1 MQSLSRNVGRHLK
14 STGLMM
20 ASGLG
25 LLLSATGAQ
34 AQIVETATI
43 TNFYQ
48 YSFDQLDLG
57 SEIGVTGSASVRKDH
72 VTVDG
77 LVSQFGMD
85 LVGTLD
91 GGDFYFLHNLYCV
104 GTCSVRAYTQIV
116 FTLENVG
123 TDAIDLRF
131 DSLITPGHLGETGVD
146 GASAGQFGFQVV
158 QSGPSGSNELYYA
171 SGSTGYGDIRI
182 ENATGLDFNG
192 HDRQGSDESWQTLD
206 WSATNLN
213 VMLNTIN
220 PGETHTL
227 TYTSAVLVES
237 FADCS
242 NIANCLG
249 GIQVAFGDPRT
260 TGSIGGRMAGP
271 SALSDFGEPVI
282 GRSYQPYEAYARF
295 VEVADPNNPPPL
307 PATPEAHPPV
317 NYTSLFSPPTPLP
330 EPASWAMMIMGFAAI
345 GGSLRRRGL
354 RFA

>member
-1 MQSLSRNVGRHLK
+1 MQSLSRGIGHRLK
-14 STGLMM
+14 SIGLTM
-20 ASGLG
+20 SFGLG
-25 LLLSATGAQ
+25 LLLSAADAQ

-72 VTVDG
+72 VTADG
-77 LVSQFGMD
+77 LVSQFGLD

-104 GTCSVRAYTQIV
+104 GTCSVRSYTQIV
-116 FTLENVG
+116 FTLENIG
-123 TDAIDLRF
+123 TEAVNLRF

-158 QSGPSGSNELYYA
+158 QSGPTGQSELYYA

-192 HDRQGSDESWQTLD
+192 HDRQGSDETWQTLD

-249 GIQVAFGDPRT
+249 GLQVAFGDPRT
-260 TGSIGGRMAGP
+260 TGSIGSRMAGP
-271 SALSDFGEPVI
+271 AALSASGEPII
-282 GRSYQPYEAYARF
+282 GRSYLPYESYARF
-295 VEVADPNNPPPL
+295 VEVTDPNNPPPL
-307 PATPEAHPPV
+307 PGTPDAYPPV
-317 NYTSLFSPPTPLP
+317 DYTRLFSPATPLP
-330 EPASWAMMIMGFAAI
+330 EPASWAMMIAGFAAI
-345 GGSLRRRGL
+345 GGSLRGREF